1 MNAALRRA
9 AHLQFT
15 LRNLIEALDEAR
27 MCLDMRHAWPTL
39 FSTLGRHCC
48 LRSDP
53 GESAALRSIA
63 GSDK

>member
-15 LRNLIEALDEAR
+15 LRNLIEPLMRRGWFGHETHGGQRYFYARSALLPENVI
-27 MCLDMRHAWPTL
+27 
-39 FSTLGRHCC
+39 
-48 LRSDP
+48 P